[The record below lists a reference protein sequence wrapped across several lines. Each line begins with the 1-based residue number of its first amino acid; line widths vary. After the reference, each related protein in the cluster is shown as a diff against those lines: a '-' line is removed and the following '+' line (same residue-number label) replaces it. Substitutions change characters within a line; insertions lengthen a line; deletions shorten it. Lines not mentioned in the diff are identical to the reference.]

1 MDIVLSKS
9 TWPIIGWVCQIL
21 GWLINGIYFCLE
33 KIGIPN
39 IGIAIILYT
48 IIIYLV
54 LTPLQ
59 IKQQKM
65 SKMMSVMQPDLQ
77 RIEKKY
83 QNKKDQASQMKKSE
97 ETMAVYQKYGV
108 SPTGSCSTLLIQM
121 PILLALYQVI
131 YHIPGYIG
139 SVRNVF
145 QGLTTQMM
153 GVSGYSDILTQFI
166 TDNRVTMYSKVSE
179 TLTENNLLDMFYV
192 LKPSQWTKLADI
204 SEFSGIADTI
214 TKTAAESKHIN
225 MFLGF
230 NITQSPM
237 DVIREGM
244 ANGSAL
250 LIVGAILVP
259 VLAWFT
265 QWLNYKLMPQAPS
278 SNNGNKT
285 ANSME
290 NSMKTMNTVMP
301 VFSAFMCLS
310 FSIGIGIYWIAGALV
325 RSVQQVVINRHMS
338 SIDMDEVIRKNQ
350 EKAAKKREKAGL
362 PSQKITQAAG
372 CNRDAE
378 QDSDNHHTVAP
389 TEPVAEPY
397 RSEAAKHRRCDHC
410 EAYLRKIDQ
419 VAQHTKAFFP
429 SLQSHSP
436 FMNAI
441 ATLYKMQRAPSARYI
456 TYYKQLTQKVKYF
469 CSEKLN
475 IFCGFVSYH
484 TFCTNYS
491 Y

>member
-153 GVSGYSDILTQFI
+153 GVSGYSGILTQFI

-250 LIVGAILVP
+250 LIAGAILVP
-259 VLAWFT
+259 VLAWR
-265 QWLNYKLMPQAPS
+265 QP
-278 SNNGNKT
+278 
-285 ANSME
+285 
-290 NSMKTMNTVMP
+290 TM
-301 VFSAFMCLS
+301 
-310 FSIGIGIYWIAGALV
+310 
-325 RSVQQVVINRHMS
+325 
-338 SIDMDEVIRKNQ
+338 
-350 EKAAKKREKAGL
+350 
-362 PSQKITQAAG
+362 
-372 CNRDAE
+372 
-378 QDSDNHHTVAP
+378 
-389 TEPVAEPY
+389 
-397 RSEAAKHRRCDHC
+397 
-410 EAYLRKIDQ
+410 
-419 VAQHTKAFFP
+419 
-429 SLQSHSP
+429 
-436 FMNAI
+436 
-441 ATLYKMQRAPSARYI
+441 
-456 TYYKQLTQKVKYF
+456 
-469 CSEKLN
+469 
-475 IFCGFVSYH
+475 
-484 TFCTNYS
+484 
-491 Y
+491 

>member
-1 MDIVLSKS
+1 
-9 TWPIIGWVCQIL
+9 
-21 GWLINGIYFCLE
+21 
-33 KIGIPN
+33 
-39 IGIAIILYT
+39 
-48 IIIYLV
+48 
-54 LTPLQ
+54 
-59 IKQQKM
+59 M

-153 GVSGYSDILTQFI
+153 GVSGYSGILTQFI

-250 LIVGAILVP
+250 LIAGAILVP

-325 RSVQQVVINRHMS
+325 RSVQQIVINRHMS

-362 PSQKITQAAG
+362 PPQKITQAATQSVR
-372 CNRDAE
+372 NIQVQENEEPSAE
-378 QDSDNHHTVAP
+378 
-389 TEPVAEPY
+389 EK
-397 RSEAAKHRRCDHC
+397 EAA
-410 EAYLRKIDQ
+410 RKASTEYYNSNQEYRAGSI
-419 VAQHTKAFFP
+419 AAKAN
-429 SLQSHSP
+429 
-436 FMNAI
+436 MV
-441 ATLYKMQRAPSARYI
+441 
-456 TYYKQLTQKVKYF
+456 KQF
-469 CSEKLN
+469 DEKN
-475 IFCGFVSYH
+475 SKKKK
-484 TFCTNYS
+484 
-491 Y
+491 

>member
-1 MDIVLSKS
+1 MDFLSLTQSNWFLVGPVAKVL
-9 TWPIIGWVCQIL
+9 GVVM
-21 GWLINGIYFCLE
+21 NGIYEFLDMFGIAS
-33 KIGIPN
+33 IGL
-39 IGIAIILYT
+39 AIILFT
-48 IIIYLV
+48 IIIKALM
-54 LTPLQ
+54 LPLS
-59 IKQQKM
+59 IKQQKFTKLNSIM
-65 SKMMSVMQPDLQ
+65 APELQ
-77 RIEKKY
+77 QVQKKY
-83 QNKKDQASQMKKSE
+83 ANLDKSSPKYNEMLLKQNEEMKE
-97 ETMAVYQKYGV
+97 VYAKYGT
-108 SPTGSCSTLLIQM
+108 SPTGGCVQMLIQM

-250 LIVGAILVP
+250 LIAGAILVP
-259 VLAWFT
+259 ILAWFT

-325 RSVQQVVINRHMS
+325 RSVQQVIINRHMS

-362 PSQKITQAAG
+362 PPQKITQAATQSVR
-372 CNRDAE
+372 NIQVQENEEPSAE
-378 QDSDNHHTVAP
+378 
-389 TEPVAEPY
+389 EK
-397 RSEAAKHRRCDHC
+397 EAA
-410 EAYLRKIDQ
+410 RKASTEYYNSNQEYRAGSI
-419 VAQHTKAFFP
+419 AAKAN
-429 SLQSHSP
+429 
-436 FMNAI
+436 MV
-441 ATLYKMQRAPSARYI
+441 
-456 TYYKQLTQKVKYF
+456 KQF
-469 CSEKLN
+469 DEKN
-475 IFCGFVSYH
+475 SKKKK
-484 TFCTNYS
+484 
-491 Y
+491 